1 MISLA
6 RSSQSADK
14 LAQKLLS
21 EDWLPPGDPKA
32 KPFIDQL
39 YAQFSVKK
47 EPTQVKQRKSDL
59 EKVKELTK
67 RSNYKMLKD
76 EDIIG
81 HEDLDEEDADE
92 AAIAVP
98 DKWAKLEAD
107 LKKIKDKTAQGDE
120 IQTLR

>member
-1 MISLA
+1 M
-6 RSSQSADK
+6 
-14 LAQKLLS
+14 
-21 EDWLPPGDPKA
+21 
-32 KPFIDQL
+32 
-39 YAQFSVKK
+39 
-47 EPTQVKQRKSDL
+47 KQRKSDL

-107 LKKIKDKTAQGDE
+107 LKKIKDKAAQGDE

>member
-1 MISLA
+1 
-6 RSSQSADK
+6 
-14 LAQKLLS
+14 
-21 EDWLPPGDPKA
+21 
-32 KPFIDQL
+32 
-39 YAQFSVKK
+39 
-47 EPTQVKQRKSDL
+47 
-59 EKVKELTK
+59 
-67 RSNYKMLKD
+67 MLKD

-120 IQTLR
+120 IQTLRQTLEAGDDGKDKVSGLSKKEQKKMRKAFKELDKLERDNFVADLQKKDQAATEQKSMGTIVEN